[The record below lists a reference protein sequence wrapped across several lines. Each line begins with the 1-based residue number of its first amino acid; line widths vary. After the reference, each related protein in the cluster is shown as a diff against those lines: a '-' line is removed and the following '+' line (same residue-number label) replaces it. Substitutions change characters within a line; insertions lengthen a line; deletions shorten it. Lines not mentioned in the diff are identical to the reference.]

1 MKPLIWITGA
11 RGLIGNYIFQKIK
24 SSYQQLQP
32 VPLYREKLDL
42 TVKSEVERFFS
53 THPPDAIIHCA
64 ALSRSEQC
72 RKNPELAFKI
82 NVAATEQL
90 SKLAKSIPLIF
101 LSSDLVF
108 DGKAGNYSEE
118 DKPNPTNIYG
128 KTKYLA
134 EQIVLTNKLHTVVR
148 TSLNYGFSL
157 DGNRSFNEVMVN
169 QWIEGKTL
177 QLFKDEYR
185 SPIPSSILAECI
197 VKILEENLTGIFH
210 ICGTKKLSRY
220 EIGLLIAK
228 RLQIEDAKIN
238 PISVKDYTA
247 EPRPLDTSLNCE
259 KIQKTLNIALPEF
272 SKWIEKQPLEPQEI
286 MLKNKCHKKAN
297 I

>member
-24 SSYQQLQP
+24 SSYQQWQP
-32 VPLYREKLDL
+32 FTLYRENLDL
-42 TVKSEVERFFS
+42 TNQSEVERFFL
-53 THPPDAIIHCA
+53 TNPPDAIIHCA

-72 RKNPELAFKI
+72 RKNPQLAFQI
-82 NVAATEQL
+82 NVAVTERL

-108 DGKAGNYSEE
+108 DGQTGNYSEE
-118 DKPNPTNIYG
+118 DKPNPINVYG

-157 DGNRSFNEVMVN
+157 DGNRSFNEVMIN
-169 QWIEGKTL
+169 QWLEGKTL
-177 QLFKDEYR
+177 QLFTDEYR
-185 SPIPSSILAECI
+185 SPIPSSILSECI
-197 VKILEENLTGIFH
+197 VKILEKNLTGIFH

-228 RLQIEDAKIN
+228 RLQIEDAKIS
-238 PISVKDYTA
+238 PISVIDYTA

-259 KIQKTLNIALPEF
+259 KIQKTLNITLPEF
-272 SKWIEKQPLEPQEI
+272 SKWIEKQPLEPLEI
-286 MLKNKCHKKAN
+286 MLKNKCNKNAN